1 MEITPLN
8 DYNSPSTTVP
18 TRDGN
23 KKFRWLIGVIF
34 GVLLLVTLAAVSAA
48 VYVLPVNDGFVR
60 SITTAVPYP
69 VALINLQ
76 PIFFKDF
83 YKEYDA
89 SQNFYTVNGTAEEE
103 RLPAAEMST
112 NILETMINHAAVNQ
126 LAKQYSIKL
135 DQVKLEEKL
144 QEAYTQSG
152 SEEKF
157 FSDIENQFGWSRE
170 DFLTHA
176 MKPLVLSEQINE
188 VVLADSTLQVE
199 ATDKINQALTR
210 IKNNEDFG
218 TVAGEFSEDS
228 SATNGGDI
236 GHLTTDQMPEQWLE
250 FVSTTELNVPSEVI
264 DVGQVYTIVMVTE
277 KVEDGEQAQYNIKVI
292 VVYKQGLSEVI
303 DSFLSSSKV
312 WKLVKA

>member
-8 DYNSPSTTVP
+8 DYNSPSVPVP
-18 TRDGN
+18 TKGGS
-23 KKFRWLIGVIF
+23 KKFRWLIGAVF
-34 GVLLLVTLAAVSAA
+34 GVLLLVTLSAVSVA

-60 SITTAVPYP
+60 SVTKVVPYP

-89 SQNFYTVNGTAEEE
+89 LQNFYTVNGTAEEE
-103 RLPAAEMST
+103 RMPAAEMST
-112 NILETMINHAAVNQ
+112 NILETMVNHVIVNQ

-135 DQVKLEEKL
+135 DQAKLEEKL

-157 FSDIENQFGWSRE
+157 FTEIQNQFGWSRE

-176 MKPLVLSEQINE
+176 MKPLVLAEQVDE

-218 TVAGEFSEDS
+218 TVAGELSEDS
-228 SATNGGDI
+228 SAANGGDI
-236 GHLTTDQMPEQWLE
+236 GHLTTDQMPEQWLA
-250 FVSTTELNVPSEVI
+250 FVSTAELNTSSEVI

-277 KVEDGEQAQYNIKVI
+277 KVENGEQTQYNIKVI
-292 VVYKQGLSEVI
+292 VVYKQGLTEVI
-303 DSFLSSSKV
+303 DSFLGSSKV